1 MKKDLKKATDR
12 VKVFEDEFEIEFDET
27 IQIRDRAELYKAQ
40 TMEYQK
46 RLERTEYLMNS
57 IEKKNEISGKV
68 IKTLQSE
75 NNDLKKKLEE
85 TIRSSNKSI
94 DVEKLMKEIEHV
106 QNLSKELGIEDLR
119 SHNVTQN
126 VIRVVISFRR

>member
-27 IQIRDRAELYKAQ
+27 IQIRDRAEL
-40 TMEYQK
+40 
-46 RLERTEYLMNS
+46 NS

-106 QNLSKELGIEDLR
+106 QNLTKELGIEDLR